1 VVLVNKA
8 IFAERLERL
17 REYLHILDTVR
28 KQDRQD
34 FVRDPFIHGT
44 AERYLHLSIECLLDL
59 GNHVIADRGYPKP
72 ESYVDVF
79 RILADQ
85 GVIPDSLR
93 EDFTGMAA
101 FRNVLVHDYV
111 RLDRDKVYDILAQ
124 KLPLLK
130 EMAGLFAGFL

>member
-1 VVLVNKA
+1 MVNKA
-8 IFAERLERL
+8 IFAERLERM
-17 REYLHILDTVR
+17 REYLQILDAVR

-72 ESYVDVF
+72 ESYADVF

-111 RLDRDKVYDILAQ
+111 RLDREKVYEILID
-124 KLPLLK
+124 KTPILK
-130 EMAGLFAGFL
+130 QMAKLFAGLL